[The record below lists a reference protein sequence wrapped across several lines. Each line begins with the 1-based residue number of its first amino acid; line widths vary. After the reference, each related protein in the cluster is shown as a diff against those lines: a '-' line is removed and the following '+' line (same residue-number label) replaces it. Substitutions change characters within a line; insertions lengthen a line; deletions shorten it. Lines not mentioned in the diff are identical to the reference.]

1 MSDPRTATIPNRLEA
16 VKILSAKACA
26 ELAERTFSPDAVMTA
41 IAAAASEGFS
51 TVTIEPPKPVDL
63 RGTEAWQKAV
73 LWLQR
78 EGFGV
83 EVKEMPNRN
92 GGPSAW
98 ALAVSW

>member
-1 MSDPRTATIPNRLEA
+1 MSNPRTATIPNRLEA

-73 LWLQR
+73 LWLGQ
-78 EGFGV
+78 EGFRV
-83 EVKEMPNRN
+83 EPKELPNKGN
-92 GGPSAW
+92 GPPAW
-98 ALAVSW
+98 ALVVFW